1 MEKYYLAVD
10 IGASSGRHILGCVK
24 NGKIKLEE
32 IYRFENNVKKDG
44 ENLCWDL
51 FYLFQKIIEG
61 LKICKEIGKIPCSM
75 AIDTWGV
82 DYVLL
87 DKKDNILGK
96 TYSYRDR
103 RTEKM
108 EKKLS
113 EYITVYELYKKT
125 GIQKQI
131 FNTIYQLLESKYEN
145 PEMFEKAETF
155 LMLPDYFNFLL
166 TGIKKSEYTNATS
179 TQLVNASEKQWD
191 FELIGKLEFNRK
203 IFLPLEKPGT
213 VIGNF
218 TEEL

>member
-51 FYLFQKIIEG
+51 SYLFQKIIEG

-125 GIQKQI
+125 GIQKEI

-145 PEMFEKAETF
+145 SVMFEKAET
-155 LMLPDYFNFLL
+155 PFLL
-166 TGIKKSEYTNATS
+166 VT
-179 TQLVNASEKQWD
+179 
-191 FELIGKLEFNRK
+191 F
-203 IFLPLEKPGT
+203 
-213 VIGNF
+213 
-218 TEEL
+218 